1 MFSRWSCLLFAA
13 LLLAA
18 SDPGYQSQ
26 MVNWR
31 RNYETGLKKE
41 NGWLAVAGLFWLKD
55 GQNRFGSASANEI
68 RLPPRAP
75 AQAGSFELHEG
86 KVWLNIER
94 GIDIQLNGK
103 PAAARYLAPD
113 SAEAPDMITLGNL
126 AMQVLVRG
134 QRYGIRLWDNGSP
147 ARRNFPG
154 LGWIPVKEDYRIT
167 ADFVAYPEPK
177 MIPIADVLGE
187 TTPTPSPG
195 YAVFTLRSK
204 QYRLEPVTEDN
215 QLFFMFRD
223 LTSGKQTYPAG
234 RFLYAEMPRN
244 GKVVLDFNRAHNPPC
259 AYTAYATCPLPPQQ
273 NSLTVRIEAGE
284 LNFKPDPRSK

>member
-1 MFSRWSCLLFAA
+1 MFPRWSCLLFAA

-41 NGWLAVAGLFWLKD
+41 NGWLAVSGLFWLKD
-55 GQNRFGSASANEI
+55 GQNRFGSAADNAI
-68 RLPPRAP
+68 PLPSGAP

-86 KVWLNIER
+86 KIWLNIER
-94 GIDIQLNGK
+94 GVDIQLNGK

-113 SAEAPDMITLGNL
+113 TAEAPDSIALGNFT
-126 AMQVLVRG
+126 MQVLVRG
-134 QRYGIRLWDNGSP
+134 QRYAIRLWDNSSP
-147 ARRNFPG
+147 ARHNFPG
-154 LGWIPVKEDYRIT
+154 LGWFPVSEDYRIT

-187 TTPTPSPG
+187 TTPTASPG
-195 YAVFTLRSK
+195 FVAFTLRGK
-204 QYRLEPVTEDN
+204 EYRLEPVTEDN
-215 QLFFMFRD
+215 RLFFMFRD

-234 RFLYAEMPRN
+234 RFLYAQMPRN
-244 GKVVLDFNRAHNPPC
+244 GKVALDFNRAHNPPC

-273 NSLTVRIEAGE
+273 NSLAVRIEAGE
-284 LNFKPDPRSK
+284 LNFKSDKHSK

>member
-1 MFSRWSCLLFAA
+1 MLYRSSFILFAA
-13 LLLAA
+13 VLLA
-18 SDPGYQSQ
+18 DPGYQSQ

-41 NGWLAVAGLFWLKD
+41 NGWLAVTGLFWLKD
-55 GQNRFGSASANEI
+55 GQNRFGSAAANEI
-68 RLPPRAP
+68 RLPSGAP

-94 GIDIQLNGK
+94 DVDLQLNDK
-103 PAAARYLAPD
+103 PATARYLAPD
-113 SAEAPDMITLGNL
+113 SAEAPDLITLGDL

-134 QRYGIRLWDNGSP
+134 QRFAIRLWDNNSR
-147 ARRNFPG
+147 ARQNFPG
-154 LGWIPVKEDYRIT
+154 LGWFPAAEEYRIT
-167 ADFVAYPEPK
+167 AAFTAYAEPK

-187 TTPTPSPG
+187 TTPTASPG
-195 YAVFTLRSK
+195 FVTFTIRGK
-204 QYRLEPVTEDN
+204 EYRLEPVTEDN
-215 QLFFMFRD
+215 QLFFMFKD

-259 AYTAYATCPLPPQQ
+259 AYTAYATCPLPPPQ
-273 NSLTVRIEAGE
+273 NALAVRIEAGE
-284 LNFKPDPRSK
+284 LNFKPDKRSK